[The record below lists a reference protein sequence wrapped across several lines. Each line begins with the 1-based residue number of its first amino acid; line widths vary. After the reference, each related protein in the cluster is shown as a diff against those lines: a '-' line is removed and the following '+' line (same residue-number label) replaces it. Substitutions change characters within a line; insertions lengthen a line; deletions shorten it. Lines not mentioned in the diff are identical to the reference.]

1 MSDRKFVTRGA
12 LMQCNK
18 GSHCRRLNLINGHG
32 FEMCIEGRTGE
43 SGESMNENGKRH
55 PFLLDT
61 DTVVATEE
69 MPGTEQQN
77 ISWFGVCTEAAY
89 EGENICLQPDTS
101 RGTPKNNETVHGTKC
116 QPLIQGKWENTKEDI
131 EFITA
136 NGSGTLLTTDSYL
149 ICDACGGIISFVEE
163 DEETSNGTEYWDEQ
177 DEGR

>member
-12 LMQCNK
+12 LMQCDK

-77 ISWFGVCTEAAY
+77 IRGSECAQRLPMKVRIFVC
-89 EGENICLQPDTS
+89 S
-101 RGTPKNNETVHGTKC
+101 RIHPEEHRKTTKRFME
-116 QPLIQGKWENTKEDI
+116 PNV
-131 EFITA
+131 
-136 NGSGTLLTTDSYL
+136 SH
-149 ICDACGGIISFVEE
+149 
-163 DEETSNGTEYWDEQ
+163 
-177 DEGR
+177 